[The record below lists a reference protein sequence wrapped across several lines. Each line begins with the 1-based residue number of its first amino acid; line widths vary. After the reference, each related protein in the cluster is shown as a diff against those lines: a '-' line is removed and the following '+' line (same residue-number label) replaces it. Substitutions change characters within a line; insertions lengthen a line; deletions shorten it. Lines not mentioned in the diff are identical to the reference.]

1 MKIQSPSVNLFIV
14 TAVVFCLQ
22 CSQEVKTNDNF
33 VVEAYI
39 FSNEPVKNIKVSQTL
54 PIQSTDTLAPPISDA
69 TVILKR
75 ASKEYILQFNKE
87 SGTYFYPGGN
97 LEVKPNDVFDI
108 TVRNKSRTATASTVV
123 PMATKGLKL
132 SGDKI
137 HIPQIQ
143 LNLSTQAQ
151 LIYLF
156 ANARLT
162 ANWDNSGN
170 QLHFI
175 AIESLDKFDP
185 VFPSNFPQGVITLF
199 RTFRFVSAPNRKDS
213 FEIVGLSLE
222 AYGRYRVKVY
232 RVNKE
237 YADLYE
243 NQSQDSRDLNE
254 PPSNINNAFGIF
266 SAFASDSAFFEVVR
280 N

>member
-1 MKIQSPSVNLFIV
+1 MLIV
-14 TAVVFCLQ
+14 TVGAFCIH

-39 FSNEPVKNIKVSQTL
+39 FSNEPIKNIKITQTL
-54 PIQSTDTLAPPISDA
+54 PIESTETVPPPMSDA
-69 TVILKR
+69 SVIIK
-75 ASKEYILQFNKE
+75 KTKPEYTLQFNKE

-108 TVRNKSRTATASTVV
+108 TVRNRSRTATASTVV
-123 PMATKGLKL
+123 PLATKGLKL
-132 SGDKI
+132 SDNKI

-143 LNLSTQAQ
+143 LNLGTKD
-151 LIYLF
+151 LLTYLF

-162 ANWDNSGN
+162 ASWDNSGN

-185 VFPSNFPQGVITLF
+185 IFPSNFPPGVITLF
-199 RTFRFVSAPNRKDS
+199 RTFRFVSAPSRKDS
-213 FEIVGLSLE
+213 YEIVGLSLE
-222 AYGRYRVKVY
+222 TYGRYRVKVY

-237 YADLYE
+237 YADLFE
-243 NQSQDSRDLNE
+243 NQTQDSRDLNE

-266 SAFASDSAFFEVVR
+266 SAFASDSVFFEVVR